1 MIRPLTS
8 RFAELSGHTIVLVLA
23 TWMALLVPHAVQAQA
38 IHAVTESTPYGYLR
52 DGKPVGPANEL
63 VEMSLQRAGLSDY
76 RISIYPWARSYDMA
90 LKEPNVLIYL
100 IARTPPREAL
110 FKWAGEFI
118 RIQYHFYKLK
128 DRQDIVVRT
137 LDDARTYSVGVMRDD
152 VRHQYLQAKGFNK
165 LVISGENIDNFR
177 KLVSRQVQ
185 LVPLPDRDAAQL
197 CEDTKFDC
205 SGLERVY
212 TLDELSTSLY
222 MAYSR
227 STPDELVART
237 RSAFEKLKAE
247 GVVKR
252 LMDRRP

>member
-1 MIRPLTS
+1 MLARNMPT
-8 RFAELSGHTIVLVLA
+8 AVLVPMVLLA
-23 TWMALLVPHAVQAQA
+23 PWAARAQA
-38 IHAVTESTPYGYLR
+38 IHAVTEATPYGYLR
-52 DGKPVGPANEL
+52 DGKPAGPANEL
-63 VEMSLQRAGLSDY
+63 VELSLQRAGLSDY
-76 RISIYPWARSYDMA
+76 RISIYPWARSYDLA

-128 DRQDIVVRT
+128 DRQDISVRT
-137 LDDARTYSVGVMRDD
+137 LDDARNYSVGVMRDD
-152 VRHQYLQAKGFNK
+152 VRHQYLQAKGFTK
-165 LVISGENIDNFR
+165 LVVSGENLDNFR
-177 KLVSRQVQ
+177 KLLSRQVQ
-185 LVPLPDRDAAQL
+185 LLPLPDRDAAQL

-212 TLDELSTSLY
+212 TLDEMSTSLY

-227 STPDELVART
+227 TTPDEVVART
-237 RSAFEKLKAE
+237 KTAFDKLKAE

-252 LMDRRP
+252 VMEQRP